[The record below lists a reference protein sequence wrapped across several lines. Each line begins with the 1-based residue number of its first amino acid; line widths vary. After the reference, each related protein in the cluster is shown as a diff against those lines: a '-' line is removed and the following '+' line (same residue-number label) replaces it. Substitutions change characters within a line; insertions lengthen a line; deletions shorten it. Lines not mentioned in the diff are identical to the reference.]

1 MTAHYG
7 HISSDS
13 EQHRRDSVYDLRCQ
27 LRIDDVSALWDAASA
42 KAMTYPDAT
51 AETVVETIGPREDPE
66 ITECLLLLLQP
77 TIAGCDLVALGC
89 AAATA
94 AGAIP
99 APNADIKQRT
109 PNSAIGTTRP
119 PSFLR
124 TWKTRGAAEFSRAVR
139 AAD

>member
-1 MTAHYG
+1 MTAHYR
-7 HISSDS
+7 HIPSDS
-13 EQHRRDSVYDLRCQ
+13 EQHLSDSVYDLRCQ

-66 ITECLLLLLQP
+66 ITECLMLLLQP
-77 TIAGCDLVALGC
+77 AIAGCELITLNC
-89 AAATA
+89 EAATT

-99 APNADIKQRT
+99 AANADIKQRT
-109 PNSAIGTTRP
+109 ANSAIGTTRP

-124 TWKTRGAAEFSRAVR
+124 TWKTRGAVEFSRAVR